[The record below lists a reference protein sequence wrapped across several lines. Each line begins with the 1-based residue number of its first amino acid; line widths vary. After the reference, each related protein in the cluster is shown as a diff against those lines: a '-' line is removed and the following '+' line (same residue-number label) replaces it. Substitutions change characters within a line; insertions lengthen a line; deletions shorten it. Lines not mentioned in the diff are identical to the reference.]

1 MFEISGSG
9 KTQASVL
16 SMKLLGTD
24 HYLPPGRRE
33 EGEFFLWGGVGAHLT
48 PRLILIACMQL
59 HNCFALFFVCLFCF
73 VFEEGAGIASFAMV
87 WILVARLS
95 HHGLLQFLT

>member
-16 SMKLLGTD
+16 SVKLISTD
-24 HYLPPGRRE
+24 HYLSTGRRE
-33 EGEFFLWGGVGAHLT
+33 SGEFFLWGGVGAHLI

-59 HNCFALFFVCLFCF
+59 HNCFALFSVCLFCF
-73 VFEEGAGIASFAMV
+73 LRRGPMV
-87 WILVARLS
+87 WTLFARLS
-95 HHGLLQFLT
+95 HHGLLQFLA

>member
-16 SMKLLGTD
+16 SVKLIGTD

-33 EGEFFLWGGVGAHLT
+33 SGEFFLWGGVGAHLT
-48 PRLILIACMQL
+48 PRLILITCMQL
-59 HNCFALFFVCLFCF
+59 HNCFALFFCLFVLFCF
-73 VFEEGAGIASFAMV
+73 LRRGPGSPKVC
-87 WILVARLS
+87 
-95 HHGLLQFLT
+95 